1 MLEIKARQ
9 LINLQK
15 MNNEQKDQNLHISQ
29 HSSNEMLPAA
39 FRYGNLIYYKSSEDG
54 WLPNA
59 LDWPDFK
66 WMEENPQSFWEAF
79 APIPLNSKTFSATWY
94 EQKNESCID
103 CEWNFPFPSYCYVP
117 LQQDSNGIFYYNCS
131 GLFTKIEYFHELQNL
146 YYSITGE
153 ELTIKDK
160 DKLIVPPIVNEVL
173 SDLPEDGTL
182 PF

>member
-1 MLEIKARQ
+1 MYNRIK
-9 LINLQK
+9 K
-15 MNNEQKDQNLHISQ
+15 VEHGSVSKPC
-29 HSSNEMLPAA
+29 SNAMLPAA
-39 FRYGNLIYYKSSEDG
+39 FRYGNLIYYNSSEDG
-54 WLPNA
+54 WMPNA
-59 LDWPDFK
+59 LDWQDFK

-94 EQKNESCID
+94 EPKNESCID
-103 CEWNFPFPSYCYVP
+103 CEWDFPFPSYCYVP
-117 LQQDSNGIFYYNCS
+117 LQHNSNGIFYYNCS

-182 PF
+182 PL

>member
-1 MLEIKARQ
+1 MDTGLLRMLEWQ
-9 LINLQK
+9 PC
-15 MNNEQKDQNLHISQ
+15 SQ
-29 HSSNEMLPAA
+29 H
-39 FRYGNLIYYKSSEDG
+39 
-54 WLPNA
+54 
-59 LDWPDFK
+59 LDWRNLYNLLTDNQVKVYTHKGIVFEWHGKLNIYLPGGLF
-66 WMEENPQSFWEAF
+66 PQ
-79 APIPLNSKTFSATWY
+79 
-94 EQKNESCID
+94 NESCID
-103 CEWNFPFPSYCYVP
+103 CEWKFPFPSYCYVP

-160 DKLIVPPIVNEVL
+160 DRLNVSTLVNEIL